1 MPGIAGVIIAFLPR
15 EATVFAFYNSVLFI
29 HIFFGFLYMLSHGA
43 SVTVAYRLRRENGLE
58 RIRALLDL
66 SASSFTLMYLSL
78 LAMVLGGITL
88 GFLGRWGSTRWACT
102 AVAL

>member
-1 MPGIAGVIIAFLPR
+1 MPGIAGVIIAFLPK
-15 EATVFAFYNSVLFI
+15 EATVFALYNSVLFI

-66 SASSFTLMYLSL
+66 SASCLILMYLGL
-78 LAMVLGGITL
+78 LGIYLSGLTL
-88 GFLGRWGSTRWACT
+88 GFLGRWWSTGWLWT
-102 AVAL
+102 